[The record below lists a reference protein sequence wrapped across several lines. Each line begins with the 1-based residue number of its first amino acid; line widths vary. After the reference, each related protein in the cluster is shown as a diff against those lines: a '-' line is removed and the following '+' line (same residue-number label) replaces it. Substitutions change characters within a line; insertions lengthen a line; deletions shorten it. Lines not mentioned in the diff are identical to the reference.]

1 MEIIA
6 DPITVNCRKVLAGL
20 KLIGADY
27 TLTKVDYFK
36 GEQKSPEIVAINPN
50 AAIPVL
56 RDGDLVLWESN
67 AILQYA
73 ADQVGN
79 ASAYPT
85 DLKTRADV
93 NRWLLWECGT
103 WFPTCYVHL
112 VENCVKPLLGAET
125 DQSVLDGE
133 APNFHKLAGILDA
146 RLGESAYLC
155 GDDPTI
161 ADVAVAAADAPP
173 RLGEVAAGE
182 PRQRQALDVGGDRD
196 RALVESHA
204 CRRGLHGIRGSLS
217 LLIGHSDREGTVD
230 HWRRARGLER
240 IRR

>member
-93 NRWLLWECGT
+93 NRWLLWGLC
-103 WFPTCYVHL
+103 C
-112 VENCVKPLLGAET
+112 KP
-125 DQSVLDGE
+125 
-133 APNFHKLAGILDA
+133 
-146 RLGESAYLC
+146 
-155 GDDPTI
+155 
-161 ADVAVAAADAPP
+161 
-173 RLGEVAAGE
+173 
-182 PRQRQALDVGGDRD
+182 DVG
-196 RALVESHA
+196 VSQ
-204 CRRGLHGIRGSLS
+204 IRTTTVLS
-217 LLIGHSDREGTVD
+217 SCFCVGQTV
-230 HWRRARGLER
+230 L
-240 IRR
+240 

>member
-73 ADQVGN
+73 ADKAGN

-146 RLGESAYLC
+146 RLSGSAYLC

-161 ADVAVAAADAPP
+161 ADVAVAAPMH
-173 RLGEVAAGE
+173 RLCCKVRLFG
-182 PRQRQALDVGGDRD
+182 DVS
-196 RALVESHA
+196 A
-204 CRRGLHGIRGSLS
+204 
-217 LLIGHSDREGTVD
+217 
-230 HWRRARGLER
+230 
-240 IRR
+240 